1 MLRVPATSAV
11 AEQIT
16 RASGKRARTKASSA
30 TPSGGTA
37 TLPPMRASAAANA
50 AQGSASGRS
59 KRRDL
64 GQRAPGRLV
73 APHPGEDLVAAAH
86 RSAPRFLT
94 YHWRKVDAGAAGTSR
109 CRPQALKG
117 L

>member
-1 MLRVPATSAV
+1 MPATSAV

-59 KRRDL
+59 KDGISGSARQAGWLRRT
-64 GQRAPGRLV
+64 RARMWSRLLI
-73 APHPGEDLVAAAH
+73 A
-86 RSAPRFLT
+86 RPR
-94 YHWRKVDAGAAGTSR
+94 GS
-109 CRPQALKG
+109 
-117 L
+117 